1 MKIKNTNIHKNTYL
15 LLLIFCSL
23 NINSNLLDELIL
35 PEGFQISI
43 FAKNLDSPR
52 QITETKD
59 GAIIVG
65 YKKGTEVIAFVDEDN
80 DGLFNQRLVANNLQ
94 NPAGVVYFQDDLYF
108 AEMDTIWIIENID
121 DWLNSNSTALP
132 D

>member
-1 MKIKNTNIHKNTYL
+1 MKIKNTNIHKYTYF
-15 LLLIFCSL
+15 LLLIFCTL

-59 GAIIVG
+59 GAIIVQDRNPSLEAQAG
-65 YKKGTEVIAFVDEDN
+65 ALFPPVGIELPPVPDFIPPPPP
-80 DGLFNQRLVANNLQ
+80 DGIFEGIPRSK
-94 NPAGVVYFQDDLYF
+94 PK
-108 AEMDTIWIIENID
+108 
-121 DWLNSNSTALP
+121 P
-132 D
+132 

>member
-15 LLLIFCSL
+15 LLLIFCGL

-35 PEGFQISI
+35 FGRISN
-43 FAKNLDSPR
+43 FNFCKKFRFSKR

-65 YKKGTEVIAFVDEDN
+65 SKVLK
-80 DGLFNQRLVANNLQ
+80 L
-94 NPAGVVYFQDDLYF
+94 
-108 AEMDTIWIIENID
+108 
-121 DWLNSNSTALP
+121 
-132 D
+132 